1 MRKLTLPHADKGGN
15 FMIQIKN
22 IFASL
27 CDDVTSGKI
36 TLKEAAEELYE
47 SGCTNFIDE
56 EATRRLLQL
65 AD

>member
-1 MRKLTLPHADKGGN
+1 
-15 FMIQIKN
+15 MIQIKN
-22 IFASL
+22 IFDSL
-27 CDDVTSGKI
+27 RDDVTSGKI

-65 AD
+65 AN